1 MTREELVNQIINH
14 MKEYEYYNYHDTY
27 EDDEDA
33 YNDIDRTLGKNG
45 YGIKECVLEDINNI
59 LKHEDVRDPYIKKH
73 LEDSV
78 NLGIKVNEYV
88 NNLKDLEKDN
98 ISI

>member
-45 YGIKECVLEDINNI
+45 YGIKEFV
-59 LKHEDVRDPYIKKH
+59 
-73 LEDSV
+73 
-78 NLGIKVNEYV
+78 
-88 NNLKDLEKDN
+88 
-98 ISI
+98 